1 MSDVLVA
8 GGGFS
13 YRVRRIGM
21 AHPLAMPLPEGDV
34 RPARVPVLG
43 RAG

>member
-1 MSDVLVA
+1 VNEVVLA
-8 GGGFS
+8 GGAYG

-21 AHPLAMPLPEGDV
+21 AHPLAVPLPAGDV